1 MNRFLISNCLD
12 RAGCLGRL
20 AGRRPASVPARCA
33 PALFVALCGLLLLGL
48 LAGCDTDRGARTADG
63 RIPVRVYLLLISTEQ
78 VEFYNW
84 AEKTYEAQNPGTD
97 IIIEQ
102 FPGSSLKDYEIKLR
116 LRYSSGQAPDVFH
129 VHANVMAELAD
140 LGLLEPAPAFIDSL
154 VQAEGRTERIRQA
167 TVFDGV
173 NYGMVSD
180 VTPTVLYY
188 NKDIF
193 REAGLDPDRPPQTWD
208 ELIDYAEQTAQHD
221 AQGNVTRAGISLRK
235 RGFKP
240 GTAGKWLT
248 FLYSAGGEAF
258 NEDGTRAR
266 FNSEAGREALAFYN
280 TILFDKKLDAIDL
293 EGDQQG
299 FAQEKAAMFIREVH
313 VVRWLKRN
321 YPDLD
326 FGVAPLPQKDTS
338 LSAGTPYAW
347 NVSTQTAHPEAS
359 WRFVEF
365 LMSPSTRARYASIGG
380 VIPVTKSVASRP
392 EFRGDP
398 YLSVFL
404 KQHVKNANLFP
415 HAGRAQGRLGAYI
428 ERFCYGRISA
438 EEALQRAEREV
449 NALLRRNQDD
459 EVLADGQ

>member
-1 MNRFLISNCLD
+1 MNRFLISHCLD

-240 GTAGKWLT
+240 GTAGKVAHISL
-248 FLYSAGGEAF
+248 L
-258 NEDGTRAR
+258 
-266 FNSEAGREALAFYN
+266 GR
-280 TILFDKKLDAIDL
+280 
-293 EGDQQG
+293 
-299 FAQEKAAMFIREVH
+299 R
-313 VVRWLKRN
+313 
-321 YPDLD
+321 
-326 FGVAPLPQKDTS
+326 
-338 LSAGTPYAW
+338 
-347 NVSTQTAHPEAS
+347 
-359 WRFVEF
+359 
-365 LMSPSTRARYASIGG
+365 
-380 VIPVTKSVASRP
+380 
-392 EFRGDP
+392 RG
-398 YLSVFL
+398 L
-404 KQHVKNANLFP
+404 QRGR
-415 HAGRAQGRLGAYI
+415 HAGP
-428 ERFCYGRISA
+428 
-438 EEALQRAEREV
+438 V
-449 NALLRRNQDD
+449 
-459 EVLADGQ
+459 